1 MEISASNS
9 NAVVNYNGMDAHKKA
24 LFGHNSSDLD
34 SGFAENFSMSHA
46 TGSTSGL
53 SSSAKYTSMSSKR
66 SLDLETISE
75 NNEQKGE
82 IRLFINKYYSAAF
95 LILNL
100 LLATLSLTFTQ
111 SMF

>member
-1 MEISASNS
+1 MIFIFWILWFLGYLYQIVNMDTSASINS

-34 SGFAENFSMSHA
+34 SGYAENFSMSHA

-75 NNEQKGE
+75 NNEQKGKIFDYLE
-82 IRLFINKYYSAAF
+82 LQ
-95 LILNL
+95 L
-100 LLATLSLTFTQ
+100 
-111 SMF
+111 

>member
-24 LFGHNSSDLD
+24 LFGHNSSELD
-34 SGFAENFSMSHA
+34 SGYAENFSMSHA

-75 NNEQKGE
+75 NNEQKGK
-82 IRLFINKYYSAAF
+82 IRLFGTAL

-111 SMF
+111 SML